1 MRNEKKT
8 IKINNILKNRKNNS
22 CVKGS
27 VSSIRHWE
35 SDDADESPK
44 DSPRCAS
51 SSLLVHSRIDRIVL
65 YENVGFSSSGGKS
78 RLIDVELTMAI
89 GFRLGLPVAAPAP
102 ACFFGE
108 RVDAL
113 CNHEI
118 QSIRRHDEV
127 NLRLC
132 EYEYCDC
139 DMLTGAESPAV
150 LKHSACGT
158 RFSTFWCHDFR
169 ASSDFYQWHG
179 DGTQL
184 SNTWAVCRHQP

>member
-1 MRNEKKT
+1 MPMSHPKT
-8 IKINNILKNRKNNS
+8 PRVVPRLRF
-22 CVKGS
+22 
-27 VSSIRHWE
+27 SSTPELTALYCTRM
-35 SDDADESPK
+35 SDSPAAEESPGLSTLNSRWPL
-44 DSPRCAS
+44 DFGSACLLPHPRRHA
-51 SSLLVHSRIDRIVL
+51 
-65 YENVGFSSSGGKS
+65 
-78 RLIDVELTMAI
+78 
-89 GFRLGLPVAAPAP
+89 
-102 ACFFGE
+102 FFGE